1 MGDLLCPKCHRPHT
15 LGGTCAGFGDHRPEP
30 APVEVALA
38 PTENGE
44 DVRHEVRAVS
54 DEDSGEFEGTVLG
67 GKYVL
72 EGRVGSG
79 GMGEV
84 FSARHRELGR
94 RVAVKR
100 MNILIAG
107 RAEAQQRF
115 LLEARTSAVI
125 EHPNIVQVFDVGQD
139 AEGHPFFVM
148 ELLEGETVQELV
160 KREGA
165 LPPARA
171 VDIAMQ
177 ILEALRVAHRTVA
190 HRDLKPSNVFLV
202 PHRGQD
208 LVKILDFGIAK
219 LKDGTLELTQRG
231 VAVGTPQY
239 SPPEVLTHREAT
251 NPELID
257 IYMVG
262 VVLFVMLAGRH
273 FITPSV
279 SVQDIALVVLAGAPP
294 LRRMAP
300 ACSPALEAIVAKAL
314 AVKPDHRYQ
323 SAGEFLAALQAFRQ
337 PDTLQESPEDVAS
350 GTLIENKYRV
360 ESKLGEGGYGIV
372 YEVTDLVVRRRCA
385 LKLQRSVGADEKT
398 RARFL
403 REAELAAQVD
413 HPNVVRVH
421 GGGEWRGRPYLV
433 FELLRAV
440 TLRERWHELSWADLV
455 VVVGQ
460 VAAALDAI
468 HEKGIVH
475 RDLAPENILVE
486 RGSLRV
492 KVTDFGLARP
502 EGSELTASSTGSVFG
517 RFGYMS
523 PEQVRL
529 EGVTPASDQWSLGAI
544 VYEALTGWP
553 PFHPGGESQDHEIAI
568 VEGIQKREAP
578 PAPRSRNRSVP
589 EGVDAVVLRAL
600 APTSAARFSSCREF
614 AAALDAFKTRS
625 VVPGIRSE
633 PSPSGTEVAWSRDGT
648 RETSSRRR
656 SLVWVAATVV
666 VLAGG
671 GVLGIQNGWWRRA
684 TGTAPSAPAAS
695 VLAGDAGASSFVKV
709 MLRSTIPGVKARI
722 EGSED
727 VLQLPASISNARA
740 KTVRATFFRDGF
752 EPQAMD
758 IVFDEDRTVQVTLP
772 TLPSSDAAPAAILEQ
787 PTAPAPAEPSPR
799 PATSRR
805 KKDKKATEKVDEDI
819 YRRPGMGDKPQR

>member
-1 MGDLLCPKCHRPHT
+1 MCPKCHRPHA
-15 LGGTCAGFGDHRPEP
+15 LGGTCVGFGERRPEP
-30 APVEVALA
+30 APVDAALA

-44 DVRHEVRAVS
+44 EPRPNAEPS
-54 DEDSGEFEGTVLG
+54 SGEDEEIRGTVLG

-72 EGRVGSG
+72 EGRVGGG

-84 FSARHRELGR
+84 FSARHRELGNL
-94 RVAVKR
+94 VAVKR

-107 RAEAQQRF
+107 RTEAQQRF
-115 LLEARTSAVI
+115 LLEARTAAAI
-125 EHPNIVQVFDVGQD
+125 KHPNIVQVFDVGQD
-139 AEGHPFFVM
+139 EDGHPFFVM
-148 ELLEGETVQELV
+148 ELLDGETVQELV
-160 KREGA
+160 KREGP

-177 ILEALRVAHRTVA
+177 ILDALVVAHRTVA

-231 VAVGTPQY
+231 HAVGTPQY
-239 SPPEVLTHREAT
+239 SPPEVLTHREVT

-273 FITPSV
+273 FVAPGVLI
-279 SVQDIALVVLAGAPP
+279 QEIAPVVLAGAPP

-300 ACSPALEAIVAKAL
+300 ACPPALEAIVAKAL
-314 AVKPDHRYQ
+314 AVKPEHRYQ
-323 SAGEFLAALQAFRQ
+323 SAAEFLGALQAYRH
-337 PDTLQESPEDVAS
+337 PAAVEEPSDDVAL

-360 ESKLGEGGYGIV
+360 EAKLGEGGYGVV

-385 LKLQRSVGADEKT
+385 LKLLRLVGADEKT

-421 GGGEWRGRPYLV
+421 GGGEWQGRPYLV
-433 FELLRAV
+433 FELLQGT
-440 TLRERWHELSWADLV
+440 TLRERWHEMSWVDLV
-455 VVVGQ
+455 AVVGQ

-486 RGSLRV
+486 RGGLRV
-492 KVTDFGLARP
+492 KVTDFGVARP
-502 EGSELTASSTGSVFG
+502 EGSELTASSTGSVLG

-523 PEQVRL
+523 PEQVCM
-529 EGVTPASDQWSLGAI
+529 EGVTAAADQWALGAI

-553 PFHPGGESQDHEIAI
+553 PFHPGGDSKDAEIEIA
-568 VEGIQKREAP
+568 ERIQKREAP
-578 PAPRSRNRSVP
+578 PAPRSKNRSVP

-600 APTSAARFSSCREF
+600 APTPAGRFSACREF
-614 AAALDAFKTRS
+614 AAALEAFKTRS
-625 VVPGIRSE
+625 VVPAVRSAPATSE
-633 PSPSGTEVAWSRDGT
+633 TEVAWSREGT
-648 RETSSRRR
+648 QETSGRRR
-656 SLVWVAATVV
+656 WMVWAAGVV
-666 VLAGG
+666 VL
-671 GVLGIQNGWWRRA
+671 
-684 TGTAPSAPAAS
+684 
-695 VLAGDAGASSFVKV
+695 LAGPS
-709 MLRSTIPGVKARI
+709 
-722 EGSED
+722 
-727 VLQLPASISNARA
+727 
-740 KTVRATFFRDGF
+740 
-752 EPQAMD
+752 
-758 IVFDEDRTVQVTLP
+758 LP
-772 TLPSSDAAPAAILEQ
+772 T
-787 PTAPAPAEPSPR
+787 
-799 PATSRR
+799 
-805 KKDKKATEKVDEDI
+805 
-819 YRRPGMGDKPQR
+819 